1 MEDSVKER
9 QMNCMVEKKKAVLE
23 REAACPSCGR
33 AGMKEFYSFAEAP
46 VHSVLLMQTREQA
59 IGYPRGSIRLGFCEG
74 CGFISN
80 TAYDPS
86 VQEYSGKCEE
96 TQGFSETFNAFAKK
110 LASEL
115 IEKYSLRGK
124 HIVEIGCGKGEFLTM
139 LCKVGKNT
147 GTGFDPAYVDGRYET
162 NAGVEFIK
170 DFYSEKYSGT
180 RADFIICKM
189 TLEHIGET
197 GSFLMSLR
205 KSLEGRNDTVLFFQV
220 PDVTRVL
227 SELAFWDIYYEHC
240 SYFSHGSLARLFR
253 ASGFEVTGIKRDYG
267 GQYIM
272 LEARPSSGSP
282 AKPAPEEDDFETVKG
297 LVEYFT
303 QNIALKIS
311 SWKSRLKEFEE
322 KGLKTVIWGSGSKGV
337 AFLTTLG
344 AGALVSKAVD
354 INPYRNGTF
363 MAGTGHE
370 IVTPERLVEL
380 KPGAVIV
387 MNPVYTCEVESELK
401 RLGVKA
407 ELLTA

>member
-1 MEDSVKER
+1 
-9 QMNCMVEKKKAVLE
+9 MNYRIEKAQALLE
-23 REAACPSCGR
+23 RVSSCPSCAR
-33 AGMKEFYSFAEAP
+33 AGMMEFYAFHGAP
-46 VHSVLLMQTREQA
+46 VHSVLLMPTREEA
-59 IGYPRGSIRLGFCEG
+59 VSYPRGSIRLGFCEG

-115 IEKYSLRGK
+115 IEKYSLKGR

-139 LCKVGKNT
+139 LCEMGENS
-147 GTGFDPAYVDGRYET
+147 GTGFDPAYVDGRYATGAE
-162 NAGVEFIK
+162 VRFIK
-170 DFYSEKYSGT
+170 DFYSEKYSAT
-180 RADFIICKM
+180 RGDFIICKM

-197 GSFLMSLR
+197 GSFLKSLR

-227 SELAFWDIYYEHC
+227 GELAFWDIYYEHC
-240 SYFSHGSLARLFR
+240 SYFSAGSLARLFC
-253 ASGFEVTGIKRDYG
+253 ASGFEVTGIKKDYG

-272 LEARPSSGSP
+272 LEARPSSAP
-282 AKPAPEEDDFETVKG
+282 AARPAPEEDDFEEIKA

-303 QNIALKIS
+303 QNAALKIS
-311 SWKSRLKEFEE
+311 SWQNRLEEFEK

-344 AGALVSKAVD
+344 AGARISKAVD
-354 INPYRNGTF
+354 INPFRKGTF

-370 IVTPERLVEL
+370 IVEPESLVKL
-380 KPGAVIV
+380 RPDAVIV
-387 MNPVYTCEVESELK
+387 MNPVYTMEVARELE